1 MQEQETAQKERGLA
15 RKLRGYVRSDKMDK
29 SVVVSVSTYKKHSQY
44 GKYVLR
50 TKKYMAH
57 DETNQCRVGDQVEI
71 VECRPLSKNKRWRV
85 RLIVEKAI

>member
-29 SVVVSVSTYKKHSQY
+29 SVVVAVSTYKKHPQY
-44 GKYVLR
+44 GKYVLK

-71 VECRPLSKNKRWRV
+71 VECRPLSKNKCWRV
-85 RLIVEKAI
+85 RSIVEKAI